1 MLGKIIERIKD
12 ISYAYKGIILFDN
25 YLNKSCYLSKSMV
38 EENQFSKLKILLIE
52 SSKYVPYYKEL
63 FSKINFDPV
72 KDFNHIDDIKKLPIL
87 KKEIVRANREKFISE
102 EYSKGA
108 LKFKT
113 SGSSGN
119 PFTSLISPNHWI
131 VEQGV
136 VWRHWKWGGY
146 NFRDKMAIVRSY
158 APKNDKELIKV
169 DKIRN
174 FYYYSPFHLTDENIK
189 MYLNHMINEGI
200 VFLRGYPSS
209 LLSLANYV
217 HKTGCQIP
225 KIQGMLTASEVL
237 TDEDRKVIES
247 AFNAKIS
254 NHYGLAE
261 QIVMFGDCEKH
272 EGLHNYDEYG
282 YLELLNTDD
291 KNIKKIIGTNLN
303 NLAMP
308 LIRYDTGDLAE
319 VDDIGCSCS
328 RSSQVIKNVIGRHDS
343 QIITPEGNKIPSV
356 NFYTMFEYYPVE
368 SWQLIQHTIYKI
380 EVIFQGDNLENKKDE
395 LLKKLSEDLSYRLP
409 KSIKFEMNINKP
421 FIKVGEGKKNPFISL
436 LK

>member
-1 MLGKIIERIKD
+1 MFKKTIERLID
-12 ISYAYKGIILFDN
+12 VSYAFRGIWLYQN
-25 YLNKSCYLSKSMV
+25 YLKDSCLLPKGKMEQY
-38 EENQFSKLKILLIE
+38 QFEKLKKLLIE
-52 SSKYVPYYKEL
+52 SKENVPYYKEL
-63 FSKINFDPV
+63 FEKIKFDP
-72 KDFNHIDDIKKLPIL
+72 KKNFNSLDDLTNIPIL
-87 KKEIVRANREKFISE
+87 KKEVLRANREKFINKK
-102 EYSKGA
+102 YSKNA
-108 LKFKT
+108 IEFKT

-119 PFTSLISPNHWI
+119 PFSALISPNHWI

-146 NFRDKMAIVRSY
+146 NFRDKMAIVRSHT
-158 APKNDKELIKV
+158 PKNENELIKI

-174 FYYYSPFHLTDENIK
+174 FYYYSPFHLTDKNIK
-189 MYLNHMINEGI
+189 MYLEHMINEGI

-217 HKTGCQIP
+217 HKKGCKIP
-225 KIQGMLTASEVL
+225 KIKGMLTASEVL

-247 AFNAKIS
+247 AFKAKIS

-282 YLELLNTDD
+282 YLELLDTED
-291 KNIKKIIGTNLN
+291 KSIKKIIGTNLN

-308 LIRYDTGDLAE
+308 LIRYNTGDLAE
-319 VDDIGCSCS
+319 ISEQGCSCG

-343 QIITPEGNKIPSV
+343 QIVTPEGNKIPSV
-356 NFYTMFEYYPVE
+356 NFYTMLEYYPVE
-368 SWQLIQHTIYKI
+368 SWQLIQHSIHNI
-380 EVIFQGDNLENKKDE
+380 EVIFHGDNLENKKEE
-395 LLKKLSEDLSYRLP
+395 LYLKLKEDLSYRLP
-409 KSIKFEMNINKP
+409 KSINFEMTINKP

>member
-1 MLGKIIERIKD
+1 MLRKILDRLKD
-12 ISYAYKGIILFDN
+12 ILYAYSGIRLYEN
-25 YLNKSCYLSKSMV
+25 ELKKSCFLDKNIV
-38 EENQFSKLKILLIE
+38 EQKQFEKLKMLLIE
-52 SSKYVPYYKEL
+52 SCKYVPYYQKLFKE
-63 FSKINFDPV
+63 INFNPE
-72 KDFNHIDDIKKLPIL
+72 KDFNSLEDFKKVPIL
-87 KKEIVRANREKFISE
+87 KKEIVRKNREMFISSK
-102 EYSKGA
+102 YSKVA
-108 LKFKT
+108 LEFKT

-119 PFTSLISPNHWI
+119 PFTELVSPQHWI

-158 APKNDKELIKV
+158 APKNENELIKV

-174 FYYYSPFHLTDENIK
+174 FYYYSPFHLTDKNIK
-189 MYLNHMINEGI
+189 MYLEHMINEDI

-217 HKTGCQIP
+217 HKTGCEIP
-225 KIQGMLTASEVL
+225 KIKGILTASEVL
-237 TDEDRKVIES
+237 TDEDRQVIES
-247 AFNAKIS
+247 AFKAKIS

-282 YLELLNTDD
+282 YLELLDTEE
-291 KNIKKIIGTNLN
+291 KKIKKIIGTNLN

-319 VDDIGCSCS
+319 ITEQGCSCG

-343 QIITPEGNKIPSV
+343 QLITPEGNKIPSV

-368 SWQLIQHTIYKI
+368 SWQLVQHSIDKVEI
-380 EVIFQGDNLENKKDE
+380 IFQGDNLENKKDE
-395 LLKKLSEDLSYRLP
+395 LYSKLQEDLSYRLP
-409 KSIKFEMNINKP
+409 KSINFEMSIDKP
-421 FIKVGEGKKNPFISL
+421 FVKVGEGKKNPFISL